1 MANSV
6 LTNRLFH
13 KTIDLFE
20 KKDPVKN
27 LWRNVLILALEDF
40 LKNKEKQ
47 AMRGVKSFSKEEIWF
62 YSEDFK
68 LVCEFAQLEPD
79 AVKERTF
86 KAVERMRKKYDEKN
100 MSEMSGK
107 WFYKTNGINRQTNR
121 SSTTMYP
128 VR

>member
-1 MANSV
+1 MASSHLV
-6 LTNRLFH
+6 S
-13 KTIDLFE
+13 KTVELHE

-27 LWRNVLILALEDF
+27 LWRNVLIIGIEDL

-47 AMRGVKSFSKEEIWF
+47 AMRAAKSFSKEEIWF

-86 KAVERMRKKYDEKN
+86 KVVERMRKKYDEKN

>member
-1 MANSV
+1 MAKSLNS
-6 LTNRLFH
+6 NFF
-13 KTIDLFE
+13 KTLEDYE
-20 KKDPVKN
+20 KHDPVRN

-47 AMRGVKSFSKEEIWF
+47 AMRGVKFFSKEEIWF

-100 MSEMSGK
+100 MSEMPGK
-107 WFYKTNGINRQTNR
+107 WFYKSKTINREPNR
-121 SSTTMYP
+121 YSTTMYD
-128 VR
+128 V